1 MAVAGPAH
9 ETGSMNPLDELW
21 PVFGLRVRC
30 GQVELRAVQD
40 ADLPAMVA
48 LVQAGVHDPARM
60 PFAFPWT
67 DLRGEEQVRDIL
79 QHHWRSRSE
88 LTPEKW
94 SLELGV
100 WRDGVLQ
107 GVQAVSTQN
116 FPITRTG
123 ETGSWVGLAYQGRGT
138 GTLMRQAIC
147 ALCFDHLGFTQ
158 ITSGAFTDN
167 PESMAV
173 SRKVGYRPNGET
185 RHKRR
190 DEMAVNRNL
199 VLTTDTFLRAPY
211 GVDVEGVDALR
222 RLLGIDGI

>member
-1 MAVAGPAH
+1 MK
-9 ETGSMNPLDELW
+9 PLDELW

-30 GQVELRAVQD
+30 GPLELRAVQD

-48 LVQAGVHDPARM
+48 LVQAGIHDPDRM

-67 DLRGEEQVRDIL
+67 DLRGDEQVRDVV
-79 QHHWRSRSE
+79 QHHWRSRAS

-100 WRDGVLQ
+100 WRDRVLQ
-107 GVQAVSTQN
+107 GVQAVSTHD
-116 FPITRTG
+116 FLVTRTG
-123 ETGSWVGLAYQGRGT
+123 ETGSWVGLAHQGKGT
-138 GTLMRQAIC
+138 ATLMRQAIC

-185 RHKRR
+185 RYKRR

-199 VLTTDTFLRAPY
+199 VLEPEWLVRAPY
-211 GVDVEGVDALR
+211 DVEVEGVGALR
-222 RLLGIDGI
+222 GLLGLDAI